1 MGNVAVPPSSDSRS
15 PLSAA
20 PGGSKTS
27 SIAALA
33 IAVIGAAVMIDL
45 AVEMFIGGSALRW
58 WAVVAAA
65 AYLGLIVAT
74 RRRGIGWSLQLT
86 IVLVFALGL
95 TAATAWRPAGLA
107 DGIR

>member
-58 WAVVAAA
+58 WAVAAA
-65 AYLGLIVAT
+65 FLGFLLARILSPPSPNAIAPIIFLGSAT
-74 RRRGIGWSLQLT
+74 
-86 IVLVFALGL
+86 
-95 TAATAWRPAGLA
+95 PAVQNGTPCPLW
-107 DGIR
+107 